1 MKFQIAINL
10 ERMNDQTPMTAVR
23 DHTLRMVKMADDA
36 GFEIVWAAEHHALE
50 MTIAPNPF
58 ALLTWWGE
66 HTKNIRLGCGVVNA
80 AYWHLIKLA
89 GEAAMTDLLTN
100 GRL

>member
-1 MKFQIAINL
+1 
-10 ERMNDQTPMTAVR
+10 MT
-23 DHTLRMVKMADDA
+23 A

-66 HTKNIRLGCGVVNA
+66 HTKNIRLGCGCGKRR
-80 AYWHLIKLA
+80 LLA
-89 GEAAMTDLLTN
+89 SQFASPVKP
-100 GRL
+100 R

>member
-10 ERMNDQTPMTAVR
+10 ERMSDQTPMTAVR

-58 ALLTWWGE
+58 ALLTGWA
-66 HTKNIRLGCGVVNA
+66 VV
-80 AYWHLIKLA
+80 W
-89 GEAAMTDLLTN
+89 
-100 GRL
+100 

>member
-10 ERMNDQTPMTAVR
+10 ERMNDQTSMTAVR

-36 GFEIVWAAEHHALE
+36 GFDIVWAAEHHALE

-58 ALLTWWGE
+58 QILTFM
-66 HTKNIRLGCGVVNA
+66 
-80 AYWHLIKLA
+80 LIIARYLNFVKMI
-89 GEAAMTDLLTN
+89 G
-100 GRL
+100 GRI